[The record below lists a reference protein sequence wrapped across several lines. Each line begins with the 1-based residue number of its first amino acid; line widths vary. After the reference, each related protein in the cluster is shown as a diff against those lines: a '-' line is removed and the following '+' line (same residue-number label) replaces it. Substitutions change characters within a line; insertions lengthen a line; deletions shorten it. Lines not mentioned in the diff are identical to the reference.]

1 MLEFEKINF
10 KFIEQP
16 HKNILVGC
24 GKEQFKKNG
33 QMRLLDQK
41 YNMIYTFLESK
52 FKNHDI
58 IKICKSK
65 TTFSIYICIYVR
77 NKCYS
82 IRISN
87 HNPDKY
93 RNGNSKIIHSFLIK
107 MNSFVDLYSLYID
120 VCRIYKEFVKK
131 TSVNY
136 EKIEDLFFTY
146 SATRAIRK
154 THPQRD
160 SKMIRETLLKNLDK
174 VV

>member
-1 MLEFEKINF
+1 MLEFEKIKF

-16 HKNILVGC
+16 NKRILVSC

-41 YNMIYTFLESK
+41 YNMIYTFLKDK

-58 IKICKSK
+58 IKVNKSK
-65 TTFSIYICIYVR
+65 TTFSIYISIHAR

-120 VCRIYKEFVKK
+120 ICKIYKEFIKE
-131 TSVNY
+131 TSVNN
-136 EKIEDLFFTY
+136 EEIENLFFTY

-154 THPQRD
+154 NHPQRD
-160 SKMIRETLLKNLDK
+160 SKMIKEALLKNLDK